1 MAKQKFI
8 SLFVLCCL
16 LPLAAAWLVLTSG
29 WYQGGVNSKGQWLA
43 AEIRLLPAV
52 PATAP
57 HWRLVFVAPASC
69 QQYCAQT
76 LQLMTQI
83 HTALGRKQQQLSLL
97 VVAAELPSGLAAG
110 LPKGV
115 QFQQSDV
122 TGLQIGSL
130 VLVEQQGLAL
140 LQYPLPMQP
149 QQFPLTGKAVM
160 ADLKKLMNYDRG
172 PV

>member
-8 SLFVLCCL
+8 GLFVLCCL

-29 WYQGGVNSKGQWLA
+29 WYQGGVNSKGQWFA
-43 AEIRLLPAV
+43 TEIRLLPAV

-69 QQYCAQT
+69 QQSCAQT

-97 VVAAELPSGLAAG
+97 VVATELPSGLAEG

-122 TGLQIGSL
+122 SGLQIGSL

-140 LQYPLPMQP
+140 LQYSPQP
-149 QQFPLTGKAVM
+149 QQLPLMGKAVM